1 MNKAKKL
8 TIALILILFVLT
20 AGAYGYGV
28 IYFSNHFM
36 PGSVINGFNCSYMS
50 VEETE
55 DLLSQKVQA
64 YVLTMHTRNNGIES
78 ITAEQAGFDY
88 LADGSVKAL
97 AKKQDRFLW
106 FRNFANSEAYNMTVN
121 ISSDD
126 KLLTEAIQ
134 NLDCMQLSNTVLASD
149 AFIKETDEG
158 YEIVPEVQGNQL
170 DFEKVYETVMEAAT
184 AGVTEINLEA
194 EECYV
199 EPTVY
204 QDDEKLLANCEFMNA
219 VTDIIITYDFADRV
233 ETVNKDVIKNWIIW
247 DSEGYCTLD
256 KEAMKLFV
264 SNLAHTYDTVGS
276 VRTFKTYDGR
286 QVTIEGGDYG
296 WVIDQEAE
304 VDALANAIFSGE
316 TQVREPVYAYSGW
329 CRDSNDIGYSYLEV
343 DLTNQRMILYLGG
356 KPTVDTRIVS
366 GNPNLPGGETP
377 TGCYSIDDMAT
388 QVNVNCDGF
397 QTNVNY
403 FLNFAGSLGVHD
415 AAWRTQFGDNLHL
428 LEGSY
433 GCIHVPYGQMPTIY
447 ANVGVGFPVVIYK

>member
-97 AKKQDRFLW
+97 AKNQDRFLW
-106 FRNFANSEAYNMTVN
+106 FRNFTNSEAYNMTVN

-158 YEIVPEVQGNQL
+158 YEIVPEIQGNQL
-170 DFEKVYETVMEAAT
+170 DLKKVYETVITAAT
-184 AGVTEINLEA
+184 KG
-194 EECYV
+194 
-199 EPTVY
+199 
-204 QDDEKLLANCEFMNA
+204 
-219 VTDIIITYDFADRV
+219 DR
-233 ETVNKDVIKNWIIW
+233 D
-247 DSEGYCTLD
+247 
-256 KEAMKLFV
+256 
-264 SNLAHTYDTVGS
+264 
-276 VRTFKTYDGR
+276 
-286 QVTIEGGDYG
+286 
-296 WVIDQEAE
+296 
-304 VDALANAIFSGE
+304 
-316 TQVREPVYAYSGW
+316 
-329 CRDSNDIGYSYLEV
+329 
-343 DLTNQRMILYLGG
+343 
-356 KPTVDTRIVS
+356 
-366 GNPNLPGGETP
+366 
-377 TGCYSIDDMAT
+377 
-388 QVNVNCDGF
+388 
-397 QTNVNY
+397 
-403 FLNFAGSLGVHD
+403 
-415 AAWRTQFGDNLHL
+415 
-428 LEGSY
+428 
-433 GCIHVPYGQMPTIY
+433 
-447 ANVGVGFPVVIYK
+447 